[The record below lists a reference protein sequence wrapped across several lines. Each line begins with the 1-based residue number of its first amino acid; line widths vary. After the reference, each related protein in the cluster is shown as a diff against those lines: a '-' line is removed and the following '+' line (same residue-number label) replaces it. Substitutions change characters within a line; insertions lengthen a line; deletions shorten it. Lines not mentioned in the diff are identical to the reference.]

1 MKLLVVLLTAL
12 CLWQPQAAAAQI
24 AVDFQPTAAVA
35 GSRILLA
42 DIAAIKPQNAE
53 TEALG
58 QLPVAVAPAPG
69 KTKELYVV
77 QVINALRNRPE
88 AVGVDWQGSQTIVVQ
103 RKSTVLSQEQMQQ
116 IVAEYLKENSARLP
130 ATEYRFTPLRTPEP
144 LTLPAGKLSWKVTP
158 SRPGIVGST
167 NFAIALDV
175 DGKPVAT
182 CVLRGR
188 LEAVSE
194 VAVAATTLNKG
205 DVITEASIVMQ
216 PQDIGDRDKP
226 FTNKEHLLGMQVA
239 RTINAG
245 TVLQQEHIV
254 QPPVVKHGEMVKI
267 FARKG
272 PLQISTSGI
281 TRADGRPGE
290 IIAVKNIGSNKIVQ
304 CRVDG
309 PGAVSVEF

>member
-1 MKLLVVLLTAL
+1 MTVL
-12 CLWQPQAAAAQI
+12 CLWQPSITAAQTS
-24 AVDFQPTAAVA
+24 VNFQPTAAIA
-35 GSRILLA
+35 DSRILLG
-42 DIAAIKPQNAE
+42 DIAVIKPQNAE

-58 QLPVAVAPAPG
+58 QLPIAVAPAPG

-88 AVGVDWQGSQTIVVQ
+88 AAGVDWQGSQTIVIQ
-103 RKSTVLSQEQMQQ
+103 RKSNTLSQGQMQQ
-116 IVAEYLKENSARLP
+116 IIAEYLKENSSRLP
-130 ATEYRFTPLRTPEP
+130 ATEYRFTPLRTPET

-167 NFAIALDV
+167 NFAIALAV
-175 DGKPVAT
+175 DGKPAGT
-182 CVLRGR
+182 CVVRGR
-188 LEAVSE
+188 LEAVSA

-205 DVITEASIVMQ
+205 DVVTEANIVMQ
-216 PQDIGDRDKP
+216 QQDIGERDKP
-226 FTNKEHLLGMQVA
+226 FTNKEQILGMQVA

-245 TVLQQEHIV
+245 TILQQEHIV

-272 PLQISTSGI
+272 PLQLSTSGI

-290 IIAVKNIGSNKIVQ
+290 TIAVKNISSNKIVQ

-309 PGAVSVEF
+309 PGTVSVEF